1 MLEKLTQII
10 RDYTGNQSIEL
21 SEETMLSGDLGLS
34 SLDLVNLAAEIEDE
48 FDIEIP
54 DRAIKNIKTVGD
66 IIKLDFHFE

>member
-1 MLEKLTQII
+1 
-10 RDYTGNQSIEL
+10 
-21 SEETMLSGDLGLS
+21 MLSGDLGLS

>member
-21 SEETMLSGDLGLS
+21 TEKTMLSGDLGLS